1 MSIILLLKIPSPGL
15 SCFFLFLWYSTTVL
29 RHREKSLKVT
39 VTHLTSLWVS
49 SIIMVVTINPA
60 DWCELGLQLVG
71 FDKSRQTCYRTNL
84 ERFVT
89 HFGASPETHSL
100 IFNDL
105 QTTDIPEAR
114 APNPDPLALLIA
126 THWLKTYPKEAQIAG
141 TFKVDKKTA
150 RKYVCK
156 HKCFL
161 YRSTSS

>member
-1 MSIILLLKIPSPGL
+1 LSIILLLKIPSPGL

-100 IFNDL
+100 IFKDL
-105 QTTDIPEAR
+105 
-114 APNPDPLALLIA
+114 
-126 THWLKTYPKEAQIAG
+126 HM
-141 TFKVDKKTA
+141 KTA
-150 RKYVCK
+150 SRICV
-156 HKCFL
+156 
-161 YRSTSS
+161 

>member
-1 MSIILLLKIPSPGL
+1 MI
-15 SCFFLFLWYSTTVL
+15 
-29 RHREKSLKVT
+29 
-39 VTHLTSLWVS
+39 
-49 SIIMVVTINPA
+49 VTINPA

-114 APNPDPLALLIA
+114 TPNPDPLSLLIA
-126 THWLKTYPKEAQIAG
+126 THWLKTYPKEALIAG
-141 TFKVDKKTA
+141 TFKVDEKTA
-150 RKYVCK
+150 RKYVWKYVQAIAALKGIKVRVCADFMLLDLAFS
-156 HKCFL
+156 HYVPLTPAILDCMD
-161 YRSTSS
+161 RV